1 MFICA
6 VIKSTDMKDTVF
18 TGISKEEL
26 SNFIAAKVLEGIKH
40 LTSHNEQRGNSPN
53 LLTSKEVAKICK
65 VKSLSTL
72 WYWRKQGLLV
82 PTSRAGRKP
91 LYKYQDVL
99 DFLEGRKGGSD
110 A

>member
-1 MFICA
+1 MA
-6 VIKSTDMKDTVF
+6 DVF

-40 LTSHNEQRGNSPN
+40 WNLQKDGFSSSPH
-53 LLTSKEVAKICK
+53 LLTAKEVAKICK

-91 LYKYQDVL
+91 LYKHQDVTE
-99 DFLEGRKGGSD
+99 FLEGRNGGSD
-110 A
+110 V

>member
-18 TGISKEEL
+18 TGITKEEL
-26 SNFIAAKVLEGIKH
+26 SSFIAAKVLEGIKS
-40 LTSHNEQRGNSPN
+40 LELQKEGSGSSPD
-53 LLTSKEVAKICK
+53 LLTSKEVAEICK
-65 VKSLSTL
+65 VKSMSTL

-91 LYKYQDVL
+91 LYKHQDVIK
-99 DFLEGRKGGSD
+99 FLEGRNGGSD
-110 A
+110 V

>member
-1 MFICA
+1 
-6 VIKSTDMKDTVF
+6 MKDTVL

-26 SNFIAAKVLEGIKH
+26 SNFIADKVLEGIKNWAPPKNQSNN
-40 LTSHNEQRGNSPN
+40 SHD
-53 LLTSKEVAKICK
+53 LLTAQEVAKICK

-91 LYKYQDVL
+91 LYKHEDVIE
-99 DFLEGRKGGSD
+99 FLQGRNGGTD
-110 A
+110 V

>member
-1 MFICA
+1 
-6 VIKSTDMKDTVF
+6 MKDTVF

-26 SNFIAAKVLEGIKH
+26 SNFIAAKVIEGIKTFTF
-40 LTSHNEQRGNSPN
+40 LSEQPVNVNSPD
-53 LLTSKEVAKICK
+53 LLTAKEVAKICK

-91 LYKYQDVL
+91 LYKHQDVIN
-99 DFLEGRKGGSD
+99 FLEGRKGGTNV
-110 A
+110 